1 MTFNNMQRIGEG
13 FKNYSGKV
21 GAADTDGVDTAYR
34 LVADH
39 MRMIAV
45 TNAPGSQLG
54 KSVMFLLVT
63 NVNIITTSMYWFVMS
78 MSTIIGHFQG
88 TIRPI

>member
-1 MTFNNMQRIGEG
+1 MTFNNMQHTGKD
-13 FKNYSGKV
+13 FKDYTGKV

-54 KSVMFLLVT
+54 
-63 NVNIITTSMYWFVMS
+63 
-78 MSTIIGHFQG
+78 
-88 TIRPI
+88 